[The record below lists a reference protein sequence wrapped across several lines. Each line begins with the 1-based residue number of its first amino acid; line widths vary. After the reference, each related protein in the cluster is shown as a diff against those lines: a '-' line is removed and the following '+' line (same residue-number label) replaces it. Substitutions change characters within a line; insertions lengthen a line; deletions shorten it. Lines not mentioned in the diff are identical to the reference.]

1 MYDKEYRER
10 EQQRD
15 KRRKGER
22 ERERESTTNEE
33 RKYWGKRFRVGSTHK
48 GKILKIFKYL
58 ISVNLID

>member
-22 ERERESTTNEE
+22 ERECTTNEE
-33 RKYWGKRFRVGSTHK
+33 RKYRGKRFRVGSTQK
-48 GKILKIFKYL
+48 GKILKILKYL
-58 ISVNLID
+58 ISVNLIG